1 MSIKF
6 KSLKQQITVIFLTLI
21 LAIQLAGLIP
31 IELSIDKNAH
41 TAAEKDLRVGES
53 VFLNILEHNTESLKL
68 GAKILAADY
77 GFRDAIASNDNDTIL
92 SALSNHQAR
101 IHADI
106 AIFYAPNSKHLILS
120 GNLTQDDARVVTDK
134 LIQEYAADQNKLDFE
149 IFNGSPYQL
158 VAVPIKAPLT
168 IGWIVMGFEINNEIA
183 SQLHKLSNLEVTFI
197 QKSTN
202 SDWTAAATT
211 LSLSEVNS
219 LLANLIKN
227 DHTALKKMEMEIEGN
242 LYDSRILPLQQNKQQ
257 LMAVLQRSLSDSTAQ
272 YMSLKISLFVLIIIG
287 LVIFT
292 LVTVYISKLI
302 TQPITALSESAKAFE
317 QGNYDQQITTDRQDE
332 IGDLSRA
339 FGAMRNAIVLRE
351 QKVTRLAFWDE
362 VTGLPNR
369 AAFMKQLDE
378 AIQASKQSGVALTVI
393 VLNIDRFKQINK
405 ILGRTFGDTLLKRVG
420 MNLQLSVRKTTDMIA
435 RLGADEFAILLTR
448 TDLTEALLVA
458 NKLLKTFEIPQH
470 IFDQR
475 LDVTAGVG
483 IASYHDDISDE
494 QLLHNAETALQESK
508 SKRVGLVVYEPAL
521 DQDADENLIL
531 ATELKEAVQNNQ
543 LQLYLQPKI
552 NIATKQGYAAEA
564 LIRWQH
570 PEKGMIYPDQ
580 FIPFAEQT
588 GLIQKITLWMINE
601 ACRVITEM
609 QWQGI
614 KLVIAVN
621 ISARDLIDP
630 DLPEKIAELLNKHQT
645 SVDALTLE
653 ITESS
658 MMDDPVRAEVTLHKL
673 AHMGLNIAIDDF
685 GTGYSS
691 LAYLKRLPV
700 HALKIDKS
708 FVMNMEHDEN
718 DAVIVRSTIDLGHNL
733 NLKVVAEGIEN
744 SVAWDMLAAMGC
756 DDGQG
761 YFMGKP
767 MPVKDYA
774 TWLRQWQL
782 QVAPIL
788 T

>member
-1 MSIKF
+1 MRLKF
-6 KSLKQQITVIFLTLI
+6 KSLKQQITVIFLALI

-31 IELSIDKNAH
+31 IELSINKNAH

-53 VFLNILEHNTESLKL
+53 VFLNILEHNTESLKQ

-77 GFRDAIASNDNDTIL
+77 GFRDAIASNDNETIM
-92 SALSNHQAR
+92 SALNNHQAR
-101 IHADI
+101 IKADI
-106 AIFYAPNSKHLILS
+106 AVFYASSSKHLILS
-120 GNLTQDDARVVTDK
+120 GNLTQDDARSVAEK
-134 LIQEYAADQNKLDFE
+134 LISEYADNRNQLDFE

-168 IGWIVMGFEINNEIA
+168 IGWIVMGFEINNDIA
-183 SQLHKLSNLEVTFI
+183 SQLHKLSNLDVTFI
-197 QKSTN
+197 QKTAGG
-202 SDWTAAATT
+202 DWTSAATT
-211 LSLSEVNS
+211 LSNSEVNT
-219 LLANLIKN
+219 LLANWVKN
-227 DHTALKKMEMEIEGN
+227 DQSAMKKMEMEIEDN
-242 LYDSRILPLQQNKQQ
+242 LYDARVLPLHQGKHQ
-257 LMAVLQRSLSDSTAQ
+257 LFTVLQRSLSESTAQ
-272 YMSLKISLFVLIIIG
+272 YMALKISLFVLIIIG

-292 LVTVYISKLI
+292 LVTLYISKLI
-302 TQPITALSESAKAFE
+302 TQPITALSQSAKAFE
-317 QGNYDQQITTDRQDE
+317 QGDYAQEITTDRQDE

-339 FGAMRNAIVLRE
+339 FGAMRKAIVLRE

-369 AAFMKQLDE
+369 AAFMKQLGE
-378 AIQASKQSGVALTVI
+378 AIQTSQQSGVALSVI

-435 RLGADEFAILLTR
+435 RLGADDFAILLTR
-448 TDLTEALLVA
+448 TDLKEALLVA

-470 IFDQR
+470 ILDQR
-475 LDVTAGVG
+475 IDVTAGVG
-483 IASYHDDISDE
+483 IATYHDDNSDE
-494 QLLHNAETALQESK
+494 QLLHNAETALQVSK
-508 SKRVGLVVYEPAL
+508 SKRVGLVVYEPAM
-521 DQDADENLIL
+521 DNDADEHLIL
-531 ATELKEAVQNNQ
+531 ATELKEAIQNNQ
-543 LQLYLQPKI
+543 LQMYLQPKI
-552 NIATKQGYAAEA
+552 NIATKHGYAAEA

-580 FIPFAEQT
+580 FVPFAEQT

-601 ACRVITEM
+601 ACRVISEM

-614 KLVIAVN
+614 KIVIAVN

-630 DLPEKIAELLNKHQT
+630 DLPEKIADLLNKHQT

-673 AHMGLNIAIDDF
+673 AQMGLNIAIDDF

-700 HALKIDKS
+700 QALKIDKS
-708 FVMNMEHDEN
+708 FVMNMVQDEN

-767 MPVKDYA
+767 MPVKEYA
-774 TWLRQWQL
+774 AWLRQWQL
-782 QVAPIL
+782 KVAPAL
-788 T
+788 A